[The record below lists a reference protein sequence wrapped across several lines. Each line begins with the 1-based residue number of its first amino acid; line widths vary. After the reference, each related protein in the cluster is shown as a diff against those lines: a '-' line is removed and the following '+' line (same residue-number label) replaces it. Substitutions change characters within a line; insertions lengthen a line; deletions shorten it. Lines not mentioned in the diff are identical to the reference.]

1 MAFVFDNGGQ
11 LMKKSPSIAP
21 LTLASTILSLPTKL
35 SSSNTSNSFS
45 LNEASQQQHDD
56 KYNGGIW

>member
-1 MAFVFDNGGQ
+1 
-11 LMKKSPSIAP
+11 MKKSPSIAP